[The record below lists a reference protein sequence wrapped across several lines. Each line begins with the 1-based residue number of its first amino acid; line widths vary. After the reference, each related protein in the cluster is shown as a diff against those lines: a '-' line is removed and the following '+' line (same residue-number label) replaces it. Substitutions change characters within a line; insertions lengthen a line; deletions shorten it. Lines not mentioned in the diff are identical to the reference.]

1 TYLKSERGLTVVG
14 TGGYLAFL
22 ISGAF
27 IGYLT
32 GGYLTDVLG
41 RKKNILLFAVL
52 SAACILAYTNL
63 PSGANGLLLVL
74 GFPLGFCMSAIFSGF
89 GSFLSELYPTAVRG
103 TSFLIKFAWTGIVRH
118 QLVKGGAS
126 PDDPALT
133 EYWRDRRRRKAPPP
147 MDKTSLLLA
156 VRQQGLCPLCKQA
169 LIVGAEY
176 EPDSPREWINWFAAS
191 KKMLHKHH
199 FTYRRDG
206 GTDERNNLRLVH
218 SECHRQH
225 HAGDSKRTT

>member
-1 TYLKSERGLTVVG
+1 MFGDPD
-14 TGGYLAFL
+14 
-22 ISGAF
+22 SGA
-27 IGYLT
+27 
-32 GGYLTDVLG
+32 
-41 RKKNILLFAVL
+41 
-52 SAACILAYTNL
+52 
-63 PSGANGLLLVL
+63 
-74 GFPLGFCMSAIFSGF
+74 
-89 GSFLSELYPTAVRG
+89 
-103 TSFLIKFAWTGIVRH
+103 FLIKFAWTGIVRH

-126 PDDPALT
+126 PDDPAST

-156 VRQQGLCPLCKQA
+156 VRQQGLRPLCKQA

-176 EPDSPREWINWFAAS
+176 EPDSPRDWINWFAAS

-206 GTDERNNLRLVH
+206 GTDERNNPRLVH

-225 HAGDSKRTT
+225 HTGDGERATYSC